1 MTRSSRLFGTGRSES
16 SVRFRPVARRR
27 SRVAIGVALVAVA
40 VAGNIVIYSEAAAT
54 TTVAQLVR
62 DVPAGETV
70 DADDIRWIDLGLVE
84 PSVRVVEPAAW
95 VSLEGSFAKVRLVS
109 GSLLVA
115 DSLQSRPL
123 LTPGT
128 AVVAITV
135 DHGSLPAGLREQSLI
150 EVVLP
155 VDEPVWSAGS
165 MGRSANSVGDL
176 SGVDL
181 DRSAGPGS
189 GDGSTPDSN
198 VPDGQRSVLLTPLAS
213 DPGVAEPGPGDS
225 YVDIVQ
231 ARVVALPLEVGPAGG
246 RLSISIEVSEEIA
259 HRVVAHDDP
268 RIILIA
274 PSRDEVE
281 S

>member
-27 SRVAIGVALVAVA
+27 SRVGIGVALVAVA

-84 PSVRVVEPAAW
+84 PSVRVVEPAGW

-165 MGRSANSVGDL
+165 MGRSANGVGDL
-176 SGVDL
+176 SGIDP
-181 DRSAGPGS
+181 DGSAGPGS

-213 DPGVAEPGPGDS
+213 DPGVAEPRPGDS

-246 RLSISIEVSEEIA
+246 RLSISIEVSEGIA

>member
-1 MTRSSRLFGTGRSES
+1 MTRTSRLPSSGRRGVRKSTS
-16 SVRFRPVARRR
+16 IRFRPVARRR

-40 VAGNIVIYSEAAAT
+40 VAGNVVIYSEAAAT

-70 DADDIRWIDLGLVE
+70 DDDDIRWIDLGLVE
-84 PSVRVVEPAAW
+84 PTVRVVEPATW
-95 VSLEGSFAKVRLVS
+95 PGLQGTYAKTRLVS

-128 AVVAITV
+128 AIVAISV
-135 DHGSLPAGLREQSLI
+135 DRGLLPAGLREQSLL
-150 EVVLP
+150 EVVLTLDAP
-155 VDEPVWSAGS
+155 PWSATPGGS
-165 MGRSANSVGDL
+165 SGSSRS
-176 SGVDL
+176 
-181 DRSAGPGS
+181 PET
-189 GDGSTPDSN
+189 ST
-198 VPDGQRSVLLTPLAS
+198 VDGQRSVLMTPALPDAPTS
-213 DPGVAEPGPGDS
+213 EGLLRGA

-231 ARVVALPLEVGPAGG
+231 ARVVSLPVEVGPAGG
-246 RLSISIEVSEEIA
+246 RLSISIEVADDVA
-259 HRVVAHDDP
+259 HLVVAHDDP

-274 PSRDEVE
+274 PNIAAADSGVG